1 MSSSRERIIIHDLEL
16 FGRHGTSAAERERG
30 GLFSLDLEL
39 EGKFGNGDELGAT
52 VDYSQVIARVEEINK
67 RSFRLI
73 EAFAHAVAEA
83 ILKEFPRVKRLRV
96 QVKKLHPPLPPGTAV
111 GWVAAEVVKERQR

>member
-39 EGKFGNGDELGAT
+39 EGEFGNGDGLEAT
-52 VDYSQVIARVEEINK
+52 VDYSRVIAGVEEVNK
-67 RSFRLI
+67 RSFKLI
-73 EAFAHAVAEA
+73 EAFARAVAEA
-83 ILKEFPRVKRLRV
+83 ILKEFPRVKWLKVR
-96 QVKKLHPPLPPGTAV
+96 VKKLHPPLPPGTAV
-111 GWVAAEVVKERQR
+111 GWVAAEVIAER